1 MSFSAFIL
9 FVRIKPN
16 MANEEAFDYSL
27 FGDILI
33 RGTTGEEAVP
43 VKVLKNKVVCN
54 FSVSTKRTSRLI
66 LNDAM

>member
-1 MSFSAFIL
+1 
-9 FVRIKPN
+9 